1 MEGSLP
7 GRPVYPRERQSY
19 SFTTATQSAN
29 EASYGAE
36 PQVLENEMNVLK
48 IALIACSL
56 CAVVA
61 HAQTAPAAPEQQVAQ
76 ANAQR
81 AKNAENPS
89 RVAVPPA
96 KAEECVGPVSFCN
109 IYFGS

>member
-1 MEGSLP
+1 MK
-7 GRPVYPRERQSY
+7 
-19 SFTTATQSAN
+19 
-29 EASYGAE
+29 
-36 PQVLENEMNVLK
+36 VLK

-56 CAVVA
+56 SAVVA
-61 HAQTAPAAPEQQVAQ
+61 HAQTTPAAPEQQVAQ

-81 AKNAENPS
+81 ADNVAAHG
-89 RVAVPPA
+89 RVDAPKA

>member
-1 MEGSLP
+1 
-7 GRPVYPRERQSY
+7 
-19 SFTTATQSAN
+19 
-29 EASYGAE
+29 
-36 PQVLENEMNVLK
+36 MNVLK

-56 CAVVA
+56 SAVVA

-81 AKNAENPS
+81 AKNAETKS
-89 RVAVPPA
+89 RSATPA
-96 KAEECVGPVSFCN
+96 LKADECVGPVSFCN